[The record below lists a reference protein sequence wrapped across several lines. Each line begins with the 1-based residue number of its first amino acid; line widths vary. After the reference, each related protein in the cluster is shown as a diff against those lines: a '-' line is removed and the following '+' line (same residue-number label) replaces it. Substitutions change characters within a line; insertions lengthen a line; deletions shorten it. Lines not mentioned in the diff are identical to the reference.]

1 MVTLRCIR
9 AQNAPFVDYSHKK
22 ADMDKRQLA
31 EVFRARLQTV
41 FDRSRMSQSG
51 FAEAI
56 GIDRSALSLLLSGRT
71 VRLPR
76 VETLLAIAERNAV
89 TIDWLLGVAQDE
101 GVTGTMLSS
110 GSIETTGEDG
120 QEHGASLLMRWHAEA
135 AGAKIRYVP
144 ARIPDLLRTTD
155 VIAWEAAAA
164 HQSPLA
170 QVEDAAF
177 RLEYNR
183 AAGTDMECCMP
194 LQTLEQFAA
203 GTGIWS
209 GLPKSVRRAQLD
221 HMTALIDELYPSFRL
236 FLFDGRERFSIPY
249 TIFGST
255 RVAIF
260 AGQMYLVLSSAETIR
275 TMQRQFEGLIRH
287 TRVHAHEAA
296 DFVRAL
302 DLG

>member
-1 MVTLRCIR
+1 
-9 AQNAPFVDYSHKK
+9 
-22 ADMDKRQLA
+22 MDKRQLA
-31 EVFRARLQTV
+31 EVFRTRLSNV
-41 FDRSRMSQSG
+41 FERSRLSQSA
-51 FAEAI
+51 FADGI

-76 VETLLAIAERNAV
+76 VETLLAIAQRHAV
-89 TIDWLLGVAQDE
+89 TIDWLLGVSQDE
-101 GVTGTMLSS
+101 GVTGALLSS
-110 GSIETTGEDG
+110 GSIETTEED
-120 QEHGASLLMRWHAEA
+120 GASLLMRWHAEA

-144 ARIPDLLRTTD
+144 ARIPDLLRTNA
-155 VIAWEAAAA
+155 VIAYEAAAA

-203 GTGIWS
+203 GAGIWS
-209 GLPKSVRRAQLD
+209 GLSKVARQAQVA
-221 HMTALIDELYPSFRL
+221 HMSTLIDELYPSFRL

-260 AGQMYLVLSSAETIR
+260 AGQMYLVLSSAESIR

-296 DFVRAL
+296 DFVRGL
-302 DLG
+302 KVG

>member
-1 MVTLRCIR
+1 
-9 AQNAPFVDYSHKK
+9 
-22 ADMDKRQLA
+22 MDKRELA
-31 EVFRARLQTV
+31 EVFRTRLQTV
-41 FDRSRMSQSG
+41 FDRSRLNQSA

-76 VETLLAIAERNAV
+76 VETLLAIAERHAV

-110 GSIETTGEDG
+110 GTIETTEED
-120 QEHGASLLMRWHAEA
+120 GASLLMRWHGEA

-144 ARIPDLLRTTD
+144 ARIPDLLRTPE
-155 VIAWEAAAA
+155 VIAYEAAAA
-164 HQSPLA
+164 QQSPVA
-170 QVEDAAF
+170 QAEDAAF

-203 GTGIWS
+203 GAGIWS
-209 GLPKSVRRAQLD
+209 GLARAERQAQLA
-221 HMTALIDELYPSFRL
+221 HMAALIDELYPSFRL

-296 DFVRAL
+296 GFVRAL
-302 DLG
+302 QAG

>member
-1 MVTLRCIR
+1 
-9 AQNAPFVDYSHKK
+9 
-22 ADMDKRQLA
+22 MDKRHLA
-31 EVFRARLQTV
+31 EVFRIRLQTV
-41 FDRSRMSQSG
+41 FERARLSQTA
-51 FAEAI
+51 FADGI

-76 VETLLAIAERNAV
+76 VETLLAIAQRHAV
-89 TIDWLLGVAQDE
+89 TIDWLLGVSQDE
-101 GVTGTMLSS
+101 GMTGALLSS
-110 GSIETTGEDG
+110 GTIETTEED
-120 QEHGASLLMRWHAEA
+120 GASLLMRWHAEA

-177 RLEYNR
+177 RLDYNR

-209 GLPKSVRRAQLD
+209 GLSKAARQAQVA
-221 HMTALIDELYPSFRL
+221 HMSTLIDELYPSFRL

-296 DFVRAL
+296 DFVRGLKVA
-302 DLG
+302 

>member
-1 MVTLRCIR
+1 LNQAAF
-9 AQNAPFVDYSHKK
+9 AQ
-22 ADMDKRQLA
+22 
-31 EVFRARLQTV
+31 
-41 FDRSRMSQSG
+41 G
-51 FAEAI
+51 I
-56 GIDRSALSLLLSGRT
+56 GIDRSALSLLLSGST

-76 VETLLAIAERNAV
+76 VETLLAIAERHAV
-89 TIDWLLGVAQDE
+89 TIDWLLGLSEDE
-101 GVTGTMLSS
+101 GVTGALLST
-110 GSIETTGEDG
+110 GTIETTEED
-120 QEHGASLLMRWHAEA
+120 GASLLMRWHAEA

-144 ARIPDLLRTTD
+144 ARIPDLLRTTA
-155 VIAWEAAAA
+155 VIAYEAAAA

-203 GTGIWS
+203 GGGIWS
-209 GLPKSVRRAQLD
+209 GLSKAARQAQLA

-236 FLFDGRERFSIPY
+236 YLFDGRERFSIPY

-296 DFVRAL
+296 GFLKGLKV
-302 DLG
+302 G

>member
-1 MVTLRCIR
+1 
-9 AQNAPFVDYSHKK
+9 
-22 ADMDKRQLA
+22 MDKRQLA

-41 FDRSRMSQSG
+41 FDRSRLSQSA

-76 VETLLAIAERNAV
+76 VETLLAIVERHAV
-89 TIDWLLGVAQDE
+89 TIDWLLGVSQDE
-101 GVTGTMLSS
+101 GVTGAMLST
-110 GSIETTGEDG
+110 GTIETTEED
-120 QEHGASLLMRWHAEA
+120 GASLLMRWHAEA

-155 VIAWEAAAA
+155 VIAYEAAAS

-203 GTGIWS
+203 GSGIWS
-209 GLPKSVRRAQLD
+209 ALPRGARQAQLD
-221 HMTALIDELYPSFRL
+221 HMAALIEELYPSFRL

-296 DFVRAL
+296 GFLRSLKL
-302 DLG
+302 D

>member
-1 MVTLRCIR
+1 
-9 AQNAPFVDYSHKK
+9 
-22 ADMDKRQLA
+22 MDKRQLA
-31 EVFRARLQTV
+31 EVFRARLGTV
-41 FDRSRMSQSG
+41 FERSRLSQSA
-51 FAEAI
+51 FAQGI
-56 GIDRSALSLLLSGRT
+56 GIDRSALSLLLSGRS

-76 VETLLAIAERNAV
+76 VETLLAIAQHHAV
-89 TIDWLLGVAQDE
+89 TIDWLLGIAQDE
-101 GVTGTMLSS
+101 GVTGALLSS
-110 GSIETTGEDG
+110 GTIETTEED
-120 QEHGASLLMRWHAEA
+120 GASLLMRWHAEA

-144 ARIPDLLRTTD
+144 ARIPDLLRTNA
-155 VIAWEAAAA
+155 VIAYEAAAA

-203 GTGIWS
+203 GAGIWS
-209 GLPKSVRRAQLD
+209 GLSKAARQAQVT
-221 HMTALIDELYPSFRL
+221 HMSTLIDELYPSFRL

-296 DFVRAL
+296 DFVRGL
-302 DLG
+302 KVG